1 MSMRKLLYLLSI
13 TLLASCG
20 MPSTNEQA
28 AKTVDSLRI
37 VSINGTVSEVLASL
51 GLADQIVGV
60 DVTSTYPERLKDRP
74 KVGHNRNLSMEG
86 ILSLE
91 PDLVIGTTSDIKP
104 EAIKQLQQTGIHVQ
118 LFDRTF
124 SPDGTKALIRQVG
137 DSLDLKQTADSLL
150 QQLDDELEKVSS
162 FAASSPKPRVLFIY
176 ARGAGTMMV
185 GGSGTP
191 IDEMITLAGGDNVA
205 KDLEEYKPLTPEA
218 LVKYNPDVIL
228 LFDSGLSS
236 LGNIDGIL
244 TVKGV
249 SETNAGKNKKIV
261 EMDGQ
266 LLSGFGPRL
275 ATAID
280 ELYHKIH

>member
-1 MSMRKLLYLLSI
+1 MRMRKLLYLLSI

-20 MPSTNEQA
+20 MPSTDEQA

-150 QQLDDELEKVSS
+150 QQLDEELEKVSS

-244 TVKGV
+244 TMKGV

>member
-1 MSMRKLLYLLSI
+1 MRMRKLLYLLSI

-20 MPSTNEQA
+20 MPSTDEQA
-28 AKTVDSLRI
+28 AKKVDSLRI

-150 QQLDDELEKVSS
+150 QQLDEELEKVSS
-162 FAASSPKPRVLFIY
+162 FAASSPK
-176 ARGAGTMMV
+176 
-185 GGSGTP
+185 
-191 IDEMITLAGGDNVA
+191 
-205 KDLEEYKPLTPEA
+205 
-218 LVKYNPDVIL
+218 
-228 LFDSGLSS
+228 
-236 LGNIDGIL
+236 
-244 TVKGV
+244 
-249 SETNAGKNKKIV
+249 
-261 EMDGQ
+261 
-266 LLSGFGPRL
+266 
-275 ATAID
+275 
-280 ELYHKIH
+280 

>member
-37 VSINGTVSEVLASL
+37 VSINGTVSEVLAGL

>member
-1 MSMRKLLYLLSI
+1 MRMRKLLYLLSI

-20 MPSTNEQA
+20 MPSTDEQA

-150 QQLDDELEKVSS
+150 QQLDEELEKVSS